1 MKKTVFL
8 IIAFIIIG
16 SGIYSFYQQEK
27 DVPVSSDNLSKIIYL
42 NANDMTSYGKMQKLA
57 AALKKN
63 GRKVV
68 LSGKESFKS
77 GLFNLYAVSDTQNMP
92 AILDSKAINLLW
104 VPKVTEDMPEV
115 LRPCDVVV
123 VESISSFTHLKA
135 INMRTAYIP
144 PAVDVRYKSA
154 KNPSKNYPMFYG
166 NNDSGFSLSLYLAG
180 PTDLKVDVY
189 GTGFSGYWSEDDI
202 IAETADAREFQNY
215 PLVMIDQSEEDIRD
229 EVVNARII
237 EVIEQGGLPYIRYNT
252 GVAKMFG
259 EAVPMYMSQDEFLP
273 EIKRLL
279 NSPKELRERKEAVWQ
294 IANGWSSDSQA
305 RKVIELFDVMKKKMR

>member
-1 MKKTVFL
+1 MKKIVFL
-8 IIAFIIIG
+8 IIAFIII
-16 SGIYSFYQQEK
+16 SGGVYSFYHQEK
-27 DVPVSSDNLSKIIYL
+27 EAPVSSDNPSEVIYL
-42 NANDMTSYGKMQKLA
+42 NAYDMTSYGKMQKLA
-57 AALKKN
+57 AALKNN
-63 GRKVV
+63 GRKAI

-92 AILDSKAINLLW
+92 TILDSKAINILW
-104 VPKVTEDMPEV
+104 VPKVVEDMPEV

-144 PAVDVRYKSA
+144 PAVDMRYKSA

-202 IAETADAREFQNY
+202 VAETAGAREFQRY
-215 PLVMIDQSEEDIRD
+215 PLVMIDQSDEDIRD
-229 EVVNARII
+229 EVVNAKII
-237 EVIEQGGLPYIRYNT
+237 EVIEQGGLPYIRYNS

-259 EAVPMYMSQDEFLP
+259 EAVPMYMTPEEFLP
-273 EIKRLL
+273 EIRHLL
-279 NSPKELRERKEAVWQ
+279 NSPNEIRERKEALWQ

-305 RKVIELFDVMKKKMR
+305 RKIIELFDVMKKKMR

>member
-1 MKKTVFL
+1 MKKIIFL
-8 IIAFIIIG
+8 IIAFIVIG
-16 SGIYSFYQQEK
+16 GGVYGFYHHEEAT
-27 DVPVSSDNLSKIIYL
+27 VSSDDNEVIYL
-42 NANDMTSYGKMQKLA
+42 NANDMISYGKMQKLA

-63 GRKVV
+63 GKKVV
-68 LSGKESFKS
+68 LSGRENFKS

-92 AILDSKAINLLW
+92 AILDNKAINMLW

-123 VESISSFTHLKA
+123 VESVASFTHLKA
-135 INMRTAYIP
+135 INMRTAFIP
-144 PAVDVRYKSA
+144 PAVDVRYKST

-166 NNDSGFSLSLYLAG
+166 NNDNGFSLSLYLAG

-189 GTGFSGYWSEDDI
+189 GTGFSGYWAESDI
-202 IAETADAREFQNY
+202 IAETANTNDFQRY

-229 EVVNARII
+229 EVVNTKII
-237 EVIEQGGLPYIRYNT
+237 EVLEQGGLPYLRYNT

-279 NSPKELRERKEAVWQ
+279 NSPNELRERKEAIRQ

-305 RKVIELFDVMKKKMR
+305 KKIIELFDVMKKKMR